1 MRVLRS
7 PHEIYTQLDF
17 ERLSGRRIGL
27 VPTMGALH
35 DGHLSLVK
43 RAKQEC
49 DVVATTIFVNPTQ
62 FGPNE
67 DFSKYPRT
75 LDADLEKLQ
84 TVGCDYVFTPASD
97 SIYAPGHSTYVTAPS
112 VASRWE
118 GEVRPG
124 HFQGV
129 TTIVLKLFMM
139 VPAQVAYFGRKDYQQ
154 VAVIKTMVEELNVPI
169 RIVTCDTIREI
180 DGLAMSSRNRYL
192 SDTERHRAIGLSRAL
207 KKAEALAT
215 SGETSVAVLESA
227 MEKVLLDAPVD
238 SIDYARVV
246 SADQLEPMEQLTA
259 PAVAIIAARVGSTRL
274 IDNALLFPK

>member
-129 TTIVLKLFMM
+129 TTIVMKLFMM